1 MKSLMRLESWI
12 EQLVEAPFVRLFA
25 GRLFAQDV
33 ARHLARALEDG
44 ERFGADGTPEVPGR
58 YRIALNPE
66 DLAALQRHHPD
77 LDAQLA
83 VDLLAVAEGMQVRL
97 MESPV
102 ILLESSADL
111 PLRAVRI
118 TPANHASMTHEPT
131 RDMDLELIRQRAE
144 QEQANGLRA
153 YLIVQG
159 MHTFDLT
166 LPTVRIGRAFDN
178 DLILEDARVSR
189 YHAQLRCRYRR
200 YILQDMGSRGGTTV
214 NGFPVQEIVL
224 RPGDVISLA
233 GVDLIYAEEIGDR
246 RKDAADSSAMADT
259 PATAETRAYPAT
271 RP

>member
-44 ERFGADGTPEVPGR
+44 ERIGADGVPEVPGR

-66 DLAALQRHHPD
+66 DLGALQTHHPD

-83 VDLLAVAEGMQVRL
+83 IDLQALAESMQVRL
-97 MESPV
+97 MEPPA
-102 ILLESSADL
+102 ILLEPNGDL
-111 PLRAVRI
+111 PLHAVRI
-118 TPANHASMTHEPT
+118 TPVTRVSLTQDPT
-131 RDMDLELIRQRAE
+131 RDLNLESLRQRIE
-144 QEQANGLRA
+144 REEANGLQA

-159 MHTFDLT
+159 THTFELT
-166 LPTVRIGRAFDN
+166 LPTVRIGRALDN
-178 DLILEDARVSR
+178 DLILEDTRVSR

-200 YILQDMGSRGGTTV
+200 YILQDLGSRGGTMV
-214 NGFPVQEIVL
+214 NGFPIQEIVL
-224 RPGDVISLA
+224 RPGDVISLS
-233 GVDLIYAEEIGDR
+233 GIDLIYGEEIGDR
-246 RKDAADSSAMADT
+246 RKETAST
-259 PATAETRAYPAT
+259 PATDDTRAYPAA

>member
-1 MKSLMRLESWI
+1 MRLESWI

-44 ERFGADGTPEVPGR
+44 ERIGADGVPEVPGR
-58 YRIALNPE
+58 YRVALNPE
-66 DLAALQRHHPD
+66 DLEALQRHHPD
-77 LDAQLA
+77 MDAQLA
-83 VDLLAVAEGMQVRL
+83 VDLQALAEDMQVRL
-97 MESPV
+97 MEPPA
-102 ILLESSADL
+102 ILLEASPDL

-118 TPANHASMTHEPT
+118 TPVGRAPLKHDPT
-131 RDMDLELIRQRAE
+131 RDLNLESIRQRIE
-144 QEQANGLRA
+144 QEDLNGLRA

-166 LPTVRIGRAFDN
+166 QPTVRIGRALDN
-178 DLILEDARVSR
+178 DLILEDPRVSR

-214 NGFPVQEIVL
+214 NGFPIQEIVL
-224 RPGDVISLA
+224 RPGDVISLS
-233 GVDLIYAEEIGDR
+233 GVDLIYGEEIGDW
-246 RKDAADSSAMADT
+246 RKEAASA
-259 PATAETRAYPAT
+259 PATEADTRAYPAT

>member
-44 ERFGADGTPEVPGR
+44 ERLGADGVPEVPGR
-58 YRIALNPE
+58 YRVALNPE

-77 LDAQLA
+77 MDAQLA
-83 VDLLAVAEGMQVRL
+83 VDLQALAESMHIRL
-97 MESPV
+97 MEPPAV
-102 ILLESSADL
+102 LLEPSPDL

-118 TPANHASMTHEPT
+118 TPIDRALPKHEPT
-131 RDMDLELIRQRAE
+131 RDLNLESIRQRIE
-144 QEQANGLRA
+144 QEDLNGLRA

-159 MHTFDLT
+159 AHTFELT
-166 LPTVRIGRAFDN
+166 QPTVRIGRALDN
-178 DLILEDARVSR
+178 DLILEDLRVSR

-214 NGFPVQEIVL
+214 NGFPIQEIVL
-224 RPGDVISLA
+224 RPGDVISLS
-233 GVDLIYAEEIGDR
+233 GVDLIYGEEIGDQR
-246 RKDAADSSAMADT
+246 QEAASA
-259 PATAETRAYPAT
+259 PATEEDTRAYPAT